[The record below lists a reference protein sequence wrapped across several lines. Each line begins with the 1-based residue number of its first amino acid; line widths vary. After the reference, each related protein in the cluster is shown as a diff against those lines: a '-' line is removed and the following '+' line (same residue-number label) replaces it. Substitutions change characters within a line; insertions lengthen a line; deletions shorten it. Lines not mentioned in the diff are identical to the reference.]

1 MLSAKQA
8 REKFSAQ
15 MAAYVL
21 NLTAPFDEKLQF
33 DLPSGNI
40 SIIYIKQVCPKYES
54 CNED

>member
-8 REKFSAQ
+8 REKFSEQ
-15 MAAYVL
+15 MAAYDL